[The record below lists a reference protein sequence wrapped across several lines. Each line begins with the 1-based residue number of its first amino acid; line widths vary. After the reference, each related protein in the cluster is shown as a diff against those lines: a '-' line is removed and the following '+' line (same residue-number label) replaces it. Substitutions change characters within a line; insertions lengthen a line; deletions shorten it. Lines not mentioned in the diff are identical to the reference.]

1 MSALGINIGSTSV
14 KVVCMDRGE
23 VVWHEAVP
31 HEGNVPGTV
40 AAILGRRPVSGARA
54 LATGNEGRR
63 MVRVPSVTESLCLE
77 AVLEH
82 RQQRC
87 RAVVSLGGEDLVVYT
102 VDEAGKV
109 ITNFSGN
116 KCAAGTGEF
125 FRQQLARMDM
135 TLGDVASIPTDSRV
149 CRLSTRCSVF
159 MKSDCTHRLNKGEA
173 TKGDIVLSLAN
184 VMAVKVSDF
193 LKRARVQDGTVLL
206 VGGITRNPHLLPLLQ
221 EKVPGVVFEIPAEAP
236 WYEAFGAALLAERMG
251 EALPHVEELLLPNE
265 VKFPRYGALAAAE
278 PLVTRLDSRVGKPR
292 AGARYVLGVDGGSTT
307 TKVALIDI
315 DTHEI
320 AAAYYGRTHGDPVR
334 ALKKCIMEVR
344 TQLAEARVREDEI
357 DIRLVATTG
366 SSREILGVFL
376 ETPAVYNEII
386 AHAVGTTQFA
396 PDVDTIF
403 EIGGQDAK
411 YVLLANRV
419 PIDYAMNEAC
429 SAGTGSF
436 LEESAQGDLNIAH
449 AWEIGEIAMTAS
461 EPLKFGQH
469 CSAFIN
475 SDIRKAI
482 QQGAAREDITAGLVM
497 SIVSNYLGRVVG
509 NRTVGQRIVLQG
521 GVAKNRAVPLAFASL
536 LNRPVLVPPDPE
548 LMGCFGVGLL
558 ALEKL
563 ADGRLTERSIRLD
576 GILSSEITYEKE
588 FKCQACDNFCPIR
601 VLSVNGHRTMFG
613 GRCNKYSNMRKGRK
627 GEGAIDYVEKRNEL
641 LFERCVP
648 APDTFVPRRHYT
660 VGIPRAFSVHAFWP
674 FYSHFFHR
682 LGIKTVF
689 SGQPAPAGMARVESG
704 YCFPA
709 EIAHGAVQDLLDL
722 GVDFY
727 FLPHFRDLESYETDV
742 HACFCPIT
750 QSLPYYIRRAFP
762 EILDAQILR
771 PVVSFKYGRERAL
784 EPFVEMGSRLGF
796 SAEEVAAA
804 FDEACRAQAD
814 YRRQAR
820 ALGREALDAARAA
833 GKPAIALLGRPYNAF
848 TRDANMG
855 IPRKF
860 TSNGFTVIPFDI
872 LPFEEEPEFPNIYWY
887 FGQQDMKSAGLLAR
901 EENLYVTFISNFA
914 CAPDSFLL
922 HYLRWIMGS
931 KPYLVLE
938 LDSHSADAGIDTRV
952 EAFLDIIDGYRRKS
966 TQKSQERFDN
976 GLRFELVRG
985 EPRLRNLLSGTS
997 VPVRNNPD
1005 VCLLLANMGRIGAEL
1020 MGASLRTAGWNAVA
1034 MPVPDQRTLQFAR
1047 RYVSGKE
1054 CLPSHLVLGSALQ
1067 YFASPEY
1074 RKDITYLLLVPET
1087 TGPCRTGQYAVYY
1100 DNLFKDL
1107 KLENVV
1113 IMKLGSDNSYNELGP
1128 SFSRHAWWG
1137 VVLADY
1143 LKDMETVL
1151 RTCARDPREALARF
1165 EREFRRVRAVAET
1178 DVTNVLPT
1186 LKEVADSLRSIPLRR
1201 NPADCPRV
1209 LVVGEIYVRRDDF
1222 AVDEMVEMF
1231 SRKGII
1237 AKVSGITEWLYYC
1250 DFTQAYE
1257 LRKRV
1262 RLLSPLKRV
1271 TAPETRELL
1280 SWHVRQTYKQWVDRK
1295 VREILKPT
1303 GLVPDSPHD
1312 MLSMME
1318 RACKD
1323 FVTLELESEITIS
1336 SGSTAEALHEG
1347 YSGVVNISPF
1357 ACLIGRVIEG
1367 VVAPWARDQRFPMMS
1382 VEIDGNLLSPTTI
1395 NKLEIFMLNVLR
1407 KGRSAGTEGLVE
1419 EAPRLSPGA
1428 RVPGRTVAGEEAVG

>member
-1 MSALGINIGSTSV
+1 MLAVGINIGSTSV
-14 KVVCMDRGE
+14 KAVCLDRGT
-23 VVWHEAVP
+23 VTWHEVLP
-31 HEGNVPGTV
+31 HEGNVPATI
-40 AAILGRRPVSGARA
+40 AAILARRPTHGAVA

-77 AVLEH
+77 AVLG
-82 RQQRC
+82 QRSGKC

-102 VDEAGKV
+102 IDESGKV
-109 ITNFSGN
+109 ITSFSGN

-135 TLGDVASIPTDSRV
+135 KLDDVGSIPKESSV

-193 LKRARVQDGTVLL
+193 LKRARVQDGTVVL

-221 EKVPGVVFEIPAEAP
+221 EKMPDVTFEIPPEAA
-236 WYEAFGAALLAERMG
+236 WYEAYGAALLAG
-251 EALPHVEELLLPNE
+251 DLGSPLPAVEELLLPNE
-265 VKFPRYGALAAAE
+265 VKFPRYSSLVAAE
-278 PLVTRLDSRVGKPR
+278 PLVTRLESRVGRPR

-307 TKVALIDI
+307 TKVALIDM

-334 ALKKCIMEVR
+334 ALKKCIVEVR
-344 TQLAEARVREDEI
+344 TQLAQAGIAEDEI
-357 DIRLVATTG
+357 DIRLVSTTG

-396 PDVDTIF
+396 ADVDTIF

-449 AWEIGEIAMTAS
+449 AWEIGEIAMAAT

-509 NRTVGQRIVLQG
+509 NRTIGQRIVLQG
-521 GVAKNRAVPLAFASL
+521 GVAKNRAVPLAFAAL

-563 ADGRLTERSIRLD
+563 ADGRLTERPIRLA
-576 GILSSEITYEKE
+576 GILASEITYEKE

-613 GRCNKYSNMRKGRK
+613 GRCNKYANLRKGRK
-627 GEGAIDYVEKRNEL
+627 GEGAVDYVEKRNEL
-641 LFERCVP
+641 LFDRCVP
-648 APDTFVPRRHYT
+648 TPDTFVPRRHYA

-674 FYSHFFHR
+674 FYSWFFHK
-682 LGIKTVF
+682 LGVKTVF
-689 SGQPAPAGMARVESG
+689 SRQPAPAGMARVESG

-709 EIAHGAVQDLLDL
+709 EIAHGAVQDLLDM

-727 FLPHFRDLESYETDV
+727 FLPHFRDLESYEPDV

-771 PVVSFKYGRERAL
+771 PVVTFKYGREQAL
-784 EPFVEMGSRLGF
+784 QPFVEMGAKLGF
-796 SAEEVAAA
+796 SVEEVTAA
-804 FDEACRAQAD
+804 FDEACVRQAD

-820 ALGREALDAARAA
+820 ALGREALDEARAA
-833 GKPAIALLGRPYNAF
+833 DRPAIALLGRPYNAF

-860 TSNGFTVIPFDI
+860 TSNGYTVIPFDI
-872 LPFEEEPEFPNIYWY
+872 LPFEDEPEFPNIYWY

-922 HYLRWIMGS
+922 HYLRWTMGS

-952 EAFLDIIDGYRRKS
+952 EAFLDIIDGYRKKVARKEE
-966 TQKSQERFDN
+966 ERYDN
-976 GLRFELVRG
+976 GLRMELVKG
-985 EPRLRNLLSGTS
+985 EPMLRNLRTGAS
-997 VPVRNNPD
+997 VPVKHNPD
-1005 VCLLLANMGRIGAEL
+1005 VCLLLANMGNVGAQL
-1020 MGASLRTAGWNAVA
+1020 MAASLRTAGWNSVA
-1034 MPVPDQRTLQFAR
+1034 MPVPDARTLQFAR
-1047 RYVSGKE
+1047 QYASGKE

-1074 RKDITYLLLVPET
+1074 RKDTTYIVFVPET

-1100 DNLFKDL
+1100 ENLFKDL
-1107 KLENVV
+1107 RLENVV
-1113 IMKLGSDNSYNELGP
+1113 IMKLGSPNGYNELGP

-1137 VVLADY
+1137 IVLADY
-1143 LKDMETVL
+1143 LKDIETVL
-1151 RTCARDPREALARF
+1151 RTCAADRSDAMARF
-1165 EREFRRVRAVAET
+1165 DHGFRRILAIAET

-1186 LKEVADSLRSIPLRR
+1186 LQEVAEDLRRIPLRR
-1201 NPADCPRV
+1201 NPDDCPKV

-1231 SRKGII
+1231 SNKGII

-1257 LRKRV
+1257 LRKRL
-1262 RLLSPLKRV
+1262 RLMAPLKRIM
-1271 TAPETRELL
+1271 APETRELL
-1280 SWHVRQTYKQWVDRK
+1280 SWHVRQTYKRWVDRK
-1295 VREILKPT
+1295 VREILMPT
-1303 GLVPDSPHD
+1303 GLVPESPHD
-1312 MLSMME
+1312 MLSMMD
-1318 RACKD
+1318 RACRD

-1347 YSGVVNISPF
+1347 YAGAVNISPF

-1407 KGRSAGTEGLVE
+1407 KGRATGTEGLVDA
-1419 EAPRLSPGA
+1419 APQGPSGPA
-1428 RVPGRTVAGEEAVG
+1428 AKPPQMDEEAVG